1 MKLLLS
7 LKRFSWTI
15 DSNVVSS
22 RPQPS
27 VIAVSGLPVN
37 TKANDLHNIFSKY
50 GFVGVINLIPS
61 TVFDM
66 ASGKLFSSN
75 LLSALVSF
83 EDKTVD
89 GKPVALAGAHS
100 ARVAVKS
107 ENGGYIGGTVVSVSL
122 YSGDAN
128 IIPEIEGAPSALPV
142 SIESADLGVLRPVQL
157 KQAPAN
163 TASIA
168 SQVQSTDAA
177 IPLVPTY
184 KSPIPPALTLNAGT
198 VMQGPYPSTPRSSS
212 AISSPERPLNLSSRM
227 LSRLQPT
234 TSKITESK
242 SRPLKNVA
250 DPLSAVATVE
260 AAVGLE
266 VVRVVGNA
274 GRLPASATVLEIETK
289 SEAWTEDQTPML
301 LKEVAGMVGKNLDE
315 ILVNDINRR
324 VLLPLVNEVV
334 DGILKEHSLR
344 KAAISMATSAEI
356 SFAARNM
363 PESVSSASLGSR
375 VTRADD
381 EELKRR
387 DAANGSLPSF
397 KKKPT
402 VQERSTVPLK
412 RPVVESDSSS
422 DDDAGLTSN
431 RKEIL
436 VRQKNLS
443 IQLKDAQKT
452 NRSRLAAINWS
463 SDESSE
469 EEEEDSN
476 SHSNS
481 VNELVPGIP
490 AIPPSIMPTA
500 NSSAETKDVETE
512 TATPSFS
519 GDASTVPEDEPEAPE
534 NGKSLYESLL
544 EAQRNYRVLKKKPRF
559 SQNKRADSDSTVEKG
574 KKVDVAARKKKR
586 RNVSQHLA
594 AVTGYVRP
602 TRQQT
607 QFPPSPT
614 DSAQD
619 VLLPFVWPAEPIRTF
634 NYLNIDPDWND
645 LGENSDEY
653 DSDASLDFSNLD
665 LVTGIAGDDRR
676 EEDLKFLHA
685 AAVEERLRRKR
696 SRLMKLKQRG
706 EEIDVEAEMEAYQKT
721 DMVEEFFITFGRH
734 RTGAAR
740 TEGYYKIPEHEK
752 YKYLNNNNR
761 SLNDDPLLTT
771 PAGSNSAYSA
781 SSGGNNSTTAN
792 SAQRSRGLSRNF
804 GSGGSGSNGSGAL
817 ADPQVRS
824 ASNSVFTAIYGE
836 NASDVIKYNDMRSRK
851 NRLRFARSKIHDWG
865 LFALEPIQADEIVI
879 EYIGEMIRQKVADH
893 REKLYEKSGIGSS
906 YLFRI
911 DDDNI
916 IDATKSGNLAR
927 FINHCCDPNCN
938 AKIITVDGQ
947 KKIVI
952 YANKS
957 VAEGEEITYDYKFP
971 IEEDKIPCLCGA
983 QVHAVCLLP
992 ISFLSWN

>member
-1 MKLLLS
+1 
-7 LKRFSWTI
+7 
-15 DSNVVSS
+15 
-22 RPQPS
+22 
-27 VIAVSGLPVN
+27 
-37 TKANDLHNIFSKY
+37 
-50 GFVGVINLIPS
+50 
-61 TVFDM
+61 M

-198 VMQGPYPSTPRSSS
+198 
-212 AISSPERPLNLSSRM
+212 
-227 LSRLQPT
+227 
-234 TSKITESK
+234 TESK

-266 VVRVVGNA
+266 VVRAVGNA

-289 SEAWTEDQTPML
+289 SEAWTEAAVGAEVEVAVAVAVVVAVETDGITIQTHTGDETVRVQEKHFPAEGEAVVIACPVVETGVADSSIRVDDVSVGRVAGPSRFSGSYNQTASSSSKLQRDSDNNSRSDQTPML

-634 NYLNIDPDWND
+634 NYLNIDPDWNG

-706 EEIDVEAEMEAYQKT
+706 AEIDVEAEMEAYRKT
-721 DMVEEFFITFGRH
+721 DVVEEFFITFGRH

-952 YANKS
+952 YANKP

-983 QVHAVCLLP
+983 QVHAACRG
-992 ISFLSWN
+992 FLN